1 MRGVIYARYSSD
13 NQREES
19 IEGQIRENMAFA
31 KKNGIDIVGT
41 YIDRA
46 LSAKTD
52 NRPEFQRM
60 IKDSAKKNFDVVI
73 VWKLDRFSRNRYDSA
88 KYKAMLKKNDVK
100 VVSATEAISEGAE
113 GIILESVLEGMAEYY
128 SADLAEKVTRG
139 MTENALKCKY
149 NGSAVPYGYRIDEDK
164 HYQIDPATAP
174 VALEIFTRYAGGET
188 AASIINDLNSRGLKN
203 NKGKEF
209 NKNSFHNM
217 VKNRT
222 YIGEY
227 HYSDVIIPGGV
238 PAIIPDDIFE
248 RAVARMESNK
258 RTAAKNK
265 AKERYIL
272 TTKLF
277 CGNCKTMMVGDSGQ
291 KKNGNIYRYYKCA
304 AAKRHECN
312 KKTIRKDLI
321 EDFVIAHTMY
331 SITDED
337 SMQKIIKQILAL
349 QDEEN
354 TVIPALEA
362 QLKDVKNGI
371 DNLVKAIEAGV
382 FTRSTKARLEELE
395 AEEERLQA
403 SIRDEQ
409 VSHPKI
415 TENHI
420 RCMFDKYRDMD
431 MSIPAN
437 RERLI
442 DRLVGSILLYDDGK
456 IVITF
461 YYKDEPFV
469 GMLEEIASASDKVG
483 SDTNALGSP
492 VKTNPNYFAGRNR
505 FGFVFFCEYSFFIN
519 CRILLFSLRD
529 FQRCR
534 KSSES
539 RSFL

>member
-13 NQREES
+13 NQRAES
-19 IEGQIRENMAFA
+19 IEGQIRENIAFA
-31 KKNGIDIVGT
+31 NRNGIDIVGT

-60 IKDSAKKNFDVVI
+60 IKDSAKQGFDVVI

-149 NGSAVPYGYRIDEDK
+149 NGSAVPYGYMIDEDK

-492 VKTNPNYFAGRNR
+492 NVTNPNYFVNRNW
-505 FGFVFFCEYSFFIN
+505 FGFVFYYNYSN
-519 CRILLFSLRD
+519 
-529 FQRCR
+529 
-534 KSSES
+534 
-539 RSFL
+539 